1 MTTTEAPRPITLR
14 QREVYDWIFAFIEE
28 RGYSPT
34 TREIMLAF
42 GWSTPNATMCHL
54 LPLRKKGYVD
64 WMDRSPRTLRP
75 LKGGAL

>member
-1 MTTTEAPRPITLR
+1 
-14 QREVYDWIFAFIEE
+14 
-28 RGYSPT
+28 
-34 TREIMLAF
+34 MLAF